1 VLKEPYLCLGVP
13 LIAAPTDEE
22 AEFIATTSKQ
32 RILALMRGQS
42 LELRPPIAMSELEA
56 QWSPAEKAAVEAFL
70 QVAVIGSP
78 QTVKA
83 KLERLLADTDADELM
98 FVSDSYEHADR
109 LRTFDIVSQFR

>member
-1 VLKEPYLCLGVP
+1 
-13 LIAAPTDEE
+13 
-22 AEFIATTSKQ
+22 
-32 RILALMRGQS
+32 
-42 LELRPPIAMSELEA
+42 
-56 QWSPAEKAAVEAFL
+56 
-70 QVAVIGSP
+70 VIGSP